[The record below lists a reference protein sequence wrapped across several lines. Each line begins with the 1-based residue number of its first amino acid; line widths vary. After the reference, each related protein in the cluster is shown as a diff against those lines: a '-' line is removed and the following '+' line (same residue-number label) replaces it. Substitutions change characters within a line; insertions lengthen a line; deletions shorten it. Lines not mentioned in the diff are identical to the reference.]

1 MLNKIF
7 DRDPVIY
14 VGAIQALLVMLLS
27 FGALDWIGLSSQ
39 DQLMIVV
46 ALLTAAGA
54 VATAFKTHRTLL
66 APIVELFKAGVAVA
80 AIYGLNITTEQ
91 TGTVIAFI
99 MMVAAFFH
107 QSQVHPLTQGTFQL
121 LPPTSSP
128 PA

>member
-27 FGALDWIGLSSQ
+27 FGALDWVGLSSQ

-54 VATAFKTHRTLL
+54 VITAYKTGRTLL
-66 APIVELFKAGVAVA
+66 APIVELFKCGVAVA
-80 AIYGLNITTEQ
+80 AIYGFHISTEQ

-99 MMVAAFFH
+99 MMLAAFFH
-107 QSQVHPLTQGTFQL
+107 QSQVSPLVKGTFRLQ
-121 LPPTSSP
+121 PISP
-128 PA
+128 H